1 MKASS
6 WISAVV
12 AAAVLFSGPVMP
24 LVAWAQ
30 TQPADQPQVA
40 QATPATPA
48 TPAPAVPAPP
58 PPPPPP
64 KQLMIEPSLIDRQP
78 VPMPYSNLPPAV
90 DPVTSTEPTTGDAV
104 GAGFLNVIYVPGKAI
119 ICTAGTL
126 TSVLVMLL
134 TFGSGF
140 ARRRA
145 CSTKAAGATGSS
157 RRSTSAVR
165 SLALAMRATI
175 PVPVA
180 TKLGQDPASR
190 TSPLRETQPERVGS
204 SPALRAISA
213 RATSIAALTRRPLRD
228 RNA

>member
-126 TSVLVMLL
+126 TSVIVMLL
-134 TFGSGF
+134 SFGSGY
-140 ARRRA
+140 RA
-145 CSTKAAGATGSS
+145 ATGVFNEGCGGDWVLTPEHVSGQ
-157 RRSTSAVR
+157 
-165 SLALAMRATI
+165 I
-175 PVPVA
+175 PGPGDA
-180 TKLGQDPASR
+180 GYYP
-190 TSPLRETQPERVGS
+190 G
-204 SPALRAISA
+204 
-213 RATSIAALTRRPLRD
+213 TRRY
-228 RNA
+228 

>member
-40 QATPATPA
+40 QATPA

-134 TFGSGF
+134 TFGSGY
-140 ARRRA
+140 RA
-145 CSTKAAGATGSS
+145 ATGVFNEGCGGDWVLTPEAGALNVKLSNRGSTIAS
-157 RRSTSAVR
+157 IPPAPGAPTLTSV
-165 SLALAMRATI
+165 SLVNYDRQWATDNKTRLLTLWQQT
-175 PVPVA
+175 V
-180 TKLGQDPASR
+180 GR
-190 TSPLRETQPERVGS
+190 T
-204 SPALRAISA
+204 
-213 RATSIAALTRRPLRD
+213 
-228 RNA
+228 

>member
-40 QATPATPA
+40 QATPA

-90 DPVTSTEPTTGDAV
+90 DPVT
-104 GAGFLNVIYVPGKAI
+104 
-119 ICTAGTL
+119 
-126 TSVLVMLL
+126 
-134 TFGSGF
+134 
-140 ARRRA
+140 
-145 CSTKAAGATGSS
+145 
-157 RRSTSAVR
+157 RSEER
-165 SLALAMRATI
+165 
-175 PVPVA
+175 
-180 TKLGQDPASR
+180 
-190 TSPLRETQPERVGS
+190 RVGKECRS
-204 SPALRAISA
+204 RW
-213 RATSIAALTRRPLRD
+213 ATYQ
-228 RNA
+228 